1 MCVFYRMRTAAFSA
15 LFAVSAFAQSPAP
28 PAFEVASVKIS
39 RSTAISDQELGFSGI
54 TLTIRNRNLRVIAA
68 WAYNLQWSQIAGP
81 PWIDSDRFDIIAK
94 SAKPVSE
101 DEMRAMLQMLLAERF
116 HFASHRETRQADA
129 LALTVPKNGHR
140 MTPSK
145 KATGEGAARQDPER
159 GTVIEGVTLAELC
172 ENLSHDRHGI
182 PIVDLT
188 GLTGRF
194 DFTFNI
200 QKYQDA
206 MRARA
211 MSEPRPTSEAELMI
225 PFLEDLI
232 SGELGLKVEERRL
245 PVEFLVIDRADQKP
259 TEN

>member
-1 MCVFYRMRTAAFSA
+1 MWKFALSVVLATSVLAQKPAA
-15 LFAVSAFAQSPAP
+15 
-28 PAFEVASVKIS
+28 PAFEVASVKVN
-39 RSTAISDQELGFSGI
+39 RQQPFVDSDLRVSGD

-94 SAKPVSE
+94 AAKPLSE
-101 DEMRAMLQMLLAERF
+101 DEMRPMLQGVLAERF
-116 HFASHRETRQADA
+116 HFVSHRETRQADV
-129 LALTVPKNGHR
+129 LALTVPKGGHK

-145 KATGEGAARQDPER
+145 NTEGPGGSRQDPAR

-172 ENLSHDRHGI
+172 ENLSHDAHSI
-182 PIVDLT
+182 PVVDMT

-200 QKYQDA
+200 QKHQEA

-211 MSEPRPTSEAELMI
+211 MSEPGPTSEAELLVSFI
-225 PFLEDLI
+225 QDLI
-232 SGELGLKVEERRL
+232 SGELGLKVDQRRAQ
-245 PVEFLVIDRADQKP
+245 VDFLVIDRADQKP
-259 TEN
+259 SEN